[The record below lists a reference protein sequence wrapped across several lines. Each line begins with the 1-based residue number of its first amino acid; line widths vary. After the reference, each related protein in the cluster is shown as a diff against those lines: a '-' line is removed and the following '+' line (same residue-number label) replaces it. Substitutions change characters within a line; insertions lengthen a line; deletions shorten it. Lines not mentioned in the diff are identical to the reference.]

1 MKTCLGGRRL
11 CGAANC
17 FRRPHNTRRAFTL
30 IELLVVIAI
39 IAILAAMLLPAL
51 QRAKDKGIRT
61 SCKNQL
67 KQIGIAF
74 TMYAYDNK
82 DNLPDIPPGS
92 PPVVGNW
99 VWDLAWDP
107 GQIMLQSGTLWKTFY
122 CPGTALRFSENDNKQ
137 LWQNFAA
144 GNFHVL
150 DYALT
155 MHYLAGLNDT
165 NKNVKIYPQPITM
178 GAFSFPAQAATDRV
192 LGADATLRFSG
203 TINPDGSP
211 GAGTSWSDIQGG
223 YPVHHTSA
231 HMDHGQPAGG
241 NVLFLDAH
249 VEWRN
254 FKKMRLISQ
263 TGASP
268 QFFW

>member
-1 MKTCLGGRRL
+1 MLDPTGVGLEWPLTAG
-11 CGAANC
+11 
-17 FRRPHNTRRAFTL
+17 
-30 IELLVVIAI
+30 IELHDREHRGREFSQGRPVIEVE
-39 IAILAAMLLPAL
+39 
-51 QRAKDKGIRT
+51 IR
-61 SCKNQL
+61 QPGL
-67 KQIGIAF
+67 K
-74 TMYAYDNK
+74 
-82 DNLPDIPPGS
+82 
-92 PPVVGNW
+92 
-99 VWDLAWDP
+99 
-107 GQIMLQSGTLWKTFY
+107 
-122 CPGTALRFSENDNKQ
+122 LR
-137 LWQNFAA
+137 
-144 GNFHVL
+144 
-150 DYALT
+150 
-155 MHYLAGLNDT
+155 
-165 NKNVKIYPQPITM
+165 PITM

-263 TGASP
+263 GTANP